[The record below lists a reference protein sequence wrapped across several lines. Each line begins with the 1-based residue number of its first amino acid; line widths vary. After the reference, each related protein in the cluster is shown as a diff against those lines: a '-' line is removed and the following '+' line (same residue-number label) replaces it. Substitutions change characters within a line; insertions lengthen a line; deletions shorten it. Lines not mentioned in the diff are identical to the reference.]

1 MFKKLIVAVAALGF
15 LVTVAPVTRAESQM
29 DFTLV
34 NATGYQINEIYISPS
49 ASDEWGEN
57 ILDDVL
63 VDGNHATVTFQ
74 PAADNVPTWDLM
86 VTWDD
91 DSPNTYWRGFKLA
104 EIHKITLK
112 YNRAKDETSA
122 VIE

>member
-1 MFKKLIVAVAALGF
+1 MFKKLIVAMAAIGL
-15 LVTVAPVTRAESQM
+15 LVTVAPVTKAESQM

-34 NATGYQINEIYISPS
+34 NATGYQINEIYVSPS

-57 ILDDVL
+57 ILDAVL
-63 VDGNHATVTFQ
+63 EDGNYATVTFQ
-74 PAADNVPTWDLM
+74 PEADDTQSWDLM

-112 YNRAKDETSA
+112 YNRAADETSA
-122 VIE
+122 SIE